1 MNKIIVA
8 IGGGENGRTLENGK
22 KTIYDTKTID
32 EQIIALTKKKTPN
45 FLFLAHAMSFSLE
58 IEESYYQ
65 TMKKIY
71 KDTFNCKCKILKSS
85 DLDNKEKVSEFISWA
100 DIIYEGGGDTKI
112 MLDLW
117 KKTGFDKI
125 LYNAWN
131 MGKVIC
137 GISAG
142 AVCYFN
148 SCNSDYYDK
157 NNKMSFENIKC
168 LNWFNA
174 YITPHYDESG
184 RKLSSK
190 KHLKENGLVGIML
203 SNCSALVIVDDKYK
217 VICEDCNHRKIKK
230 GFVYKC
236 FYKDGKYYKI
246 KIDNNDY
253 HPLLELLSYNED
265 GV

>member
-8 IGGGENGRTLENGK
+8 IGGGENGRTLENSK

-32 EQIIALTKKKTPN
+32 EQIIVLTKKKTPN
-45 FLFLAHAMSFSLE
+45 FLFLAHTMSFSLE

-71 KDTFNCKCKILKSS
+71 KDMFNCNSRILKSS

-190 KHLKENGLVGIML
+190 KHLKETGLVGIML
-203 SNCSALVIVDDKYK
+203 SNCSALVILDDKFK

-253 HPLLELLSYNED
+253 HPLSELLSYNED